1 MATDPDD
8 TLLPFPLPSLRG
20 KKVSAGFDGGN
31 LSSDGGLLLLAAAD
45 KRLNLTGTL
54 AAAFGDRRLASL
66 AKQPIA
72 DIVRARIYA
81 IACGYEDGND
91 LDILRADPML
101 KLACGR
107 LPETDPGLASQPTI
121 SRMENAPGLRDLVR
135 MQAAMLALWCRS
147 HRKPPERIV
156 LDIDDT
162 TDVVHGRQQLC
173 LFNAHADEYCF
184 MPVHVYDAAS
194 GHCPGAVLR
203 PGKTPDGKEV
213 AGHIRRTT
221 RHIREHWPDT
231 EIVWRGDSHYGRAEA
246 MQFCE
251 RQRNVHYIFGFGPNS
266 VLKEMIFPD
275 LDAVCVRR
283 ALAQSEK
290 ERGFADMRCTAKTW
304 KSGPRRTLARIEAT
318 PLGADVRYVVTN
330 LEGDAAYLYEKVYC
344 ARGAAENL
352 IKRHKAQLASD
363 RKSCRSKL
371 ANQMR
376 LVLHSAAYWLMRLLS
391 AAVPASEPLATAD
404 FNTLRLR
411 LLKVAVR
418 VRETAS
424 RVRLAFAANCPETAL
439 LASLL
444 RRPFPAPA

>member
-1 MATDPDD
+1 MATEPND
-8 TLLPFPLPSLRG
+8 TLFPFPLPCLRG

-31 LSSDGGLLLLAAAD
+31 LSSDGGMLLLAKAD
-45 KRLNLTGTL
+45 KRVGLIGTL
-54 AAAFGDRRLASL
+54 ATAFGDRRQTALAR
-66 AKQPIA
+66 QPIA
-72 DIVRARIYA
+72 DILRARIYA

-91 LDILRADPML
+91 LDLLRADPML

-107 LPETDPGLASQPTI
+107 LPETDPHLASQPTI
-121 SRMENAPGLRDLVR
+121 SRMENAPTLRDLVR
-135 MQAAMLALWCRS
+135 MQTAMLGLWCKSYRT
-147 HRKPPERIV
+147 PPKRIV

-162 TDVVHGRQQLC
+162 TDVVHGRQQLA

-194 GHCPGAVLR
+194 GHCLMAVLR
-203 PGKTPDGKEV
+203 PGKTPAGTEV
-213 AGHIRRTT
+213 AAHIRRTT
-221 RHIREHWPDT
+221 RHIRKHWPDT
-231 EIVWRGDSHYGRAEA
+231 EIVWRGDSHYGRTEA
-246 MQFCE
+246 MDFCE
-251 RQRNVHYIFGFGPNS
+251 SQNNVHYIFGFSPNS
-266 VLKEMIFPD
+266 VLKEMVFPN

-283 ALAQSEK
+283 ALAQSDK
-290 ERGFADMRCTAKTW
+290 ERGFADMQYAARSW

-318 PLGADVRYVVTN
+318 PLGADVRYVVTD
-330 LEGDAAYLYEKVYC
+330 LPGDAAYLYETVYC

-363 RKSCRSKL
+363 RTSCRSKL

-376 LVLHSAAYWLMRLLS
+376 LILHSTAYWLMRMVS
-391 AAVPASEPLATAD
+391 ATMPEDQPLATAD
-404 FNTLRLR
+404 FNTVRLR

-424 RVRLAFAANCPETAL
+424 RVRLAFAANCPDKAL
-439 LASLL
+439 FVSLL